1 MLTTIFLCPLLS
13 LTLLPSAST
22 GHTDQRPIH
31 PLAHVYKFGWPIEK
45 VAIIGVGVS
54 GLIAY
59 REFTEAGFQRVRLF
73 ERDDVPGGNWH
84 YTDETPLDAPIPNA
98 EPAVADYTPSLPPN
112 LTNLPIEEHYRSDWE
127 ARWREH
133 RGPRPVWE
141 SLESNSP
148 APEQQI
154 AGFPWPRGTPWSNH
168 A

>member
-1 MLTTIFLCPLLS
+1 MS
-13 LTLLPSAST
+13 N
-22 GHTDQRPIH
+22 
-31 PLAHVYKFGWPIEK
+31 
-45 VAIIGVGVS
+45 S

-148 APEQQI
+148 AVCRLRSFYPQLMYAHWVQPEQQVSATSKNAFYI
-154 AGFPWPRGTPWSNH
+154 R
-168 A
+168 